1 MYLKK
6 KATSTRRLEAEVTPT
21 APPVTGDHVN
31 ITTQTEVS
39 TVDIQPAIEDF
50 LSNLTDKVNA
60 DAGIVAGA
68 EGGVS
73 VEMPAVEV
81 TDETPATVSADPPSV
96 NIAMGIPFAQVSSGI
111 L

>member
-1 MYLKK
+1 M
-6 KATSTRRLEAEVTPT
+6 TPT
-21 APPVTGDHVN
+21 APPVTGHVD
-31 ITTQTEVS
+31 ITTQTEVPA
-39 TVDIQPAIEDF
+39 VDIQPAIEDF
-50 LSNLTDKVNA
+50 PSNLADKINT

-68 EGGVS
+68 EGGVY

-81 TDETPATVSADPPSV
+81 TDETPATVSAEPPSV